1 MKINYDTLTTEW
13 FDRAMSTG
21 PINSNWK
28 PKHYL
33 DLFREWPEKYIKN
46 YNQPFNPFAFA
57 INSSALASSCKK
69 DGDTKAIIDQASF
82 LDFAA
87 SLYTE
92 EIEGHLYIQNNFSF
106 SIYWA
111 TMEKPFYGAFMN
123 AYTAYGYL
131 KLYEATSNAKYL
143 VKAEKLVK
151 TITSQDAK
159 IKLAS
164 TDSNGDFWLN
174 EYVFTPTPSEL
185 SYLQKLGT
193 ELHEDGS
200 MRFRIY
206 NGNISAIIGLMK
218 FRKTTGLSFVDQ
230 TIEKSCSTMSK
241 LLHKQVFNNKYFSY
255 SIEAEIMPD
264 YGQLRAVNL
273 AKFLAEATNDDSLKS
288 TYKSF
293 DKLFNESIKDS
304 VQEIYAKGSTDAAL
318 AYRPLKTPKPEQ

>member
-1 MKINYDTLTTEW
+1 MKIDYDTLTTEW

-21 PINSNWK
+21 PINPTWK

-57 INSSALASSCKK
+57 INSSALASSSKK
-69 DGDTKAIIDQASF
+69 HEDLKAIMAQASF
-82 LDFAA
+82 LDLAA

-92 EIEGHLYIQNNFSF
+92 EIEGHAYIRNDFSF

-131 KLYEATSNAKYL
+131 KLYEATNNAKYL
-143 VKAEKLVK
+143 SKAEKLVK
-151 TITSQDAK
+151 TITSKDCK
-159 IKLAS
+159 IKLSS
-164 TDSNGDFWLN
+164 TDSNDDFWLN
-174 EYVFTPTPSEL
+174 EYVFIPTPSEVD
-185 SYLQKLGT
+185 YLQKLGT
-193 ELHEDGS
+193 ELHDDGY

-206 NGNISAIIGLMK
+206 NGNISAILGLMK
-218 FRKTTGLSFVDQ
+218 FRKTSGLSFADE
-230 TIEKSCSTMSK
+230 TIEKSCLTMSK
-241 LLHKQVFNNKYFSY
+241 LLHKQAFNGKYFSY

-273 AKFLAEATNDDSLKS
+273 AKFLAEATNDDSLKN
-288 TYKSF
+288 TFKSF
-293 DKLFNESIKDS
+293 EKLFNDSIKDS
-304 VQEIYAKGSTDAAL
+304 IQDIYAKGSADAAL
-318 AYRPLKTPKPEQ
+318 TYRPLKTPV